1 MMRKE
6 YIAGLEEIRKSVQ
19 KIGQA
24 FAAVDLT
31 DATNMESDRHK
42 KTKKLVADLCDRLY
56 EDIAISAK
64 VAADNAEAGIGEQGD
79 LFVQKAPAAT
89 IETLAKA
96 VIELTDA
103 KTGISYIGTR
113 HGEKLYETLV
123 TQEEML
129 KSIDMG
135 NFFCIKADNRDLN
148 YDKYF
153 SMGNKKL
160 NLGESYTSHNTGR
173 LDVEGMKELL
183 KKLELFGG
191 PVRQHE

>member
-1 MMRKE
+1 MTRKD

-79 LFVQKAPAAT
+79 LFDDAAKTARAKEAAT
-89 IETLAKA
+89 PKAEEAEVVEVKMLPAPKPEEPADDPKPAKKSGKGKGGKGGKGKKPGKKGG
-96 VIELTDA
+96 A
-103 KTGISYIGTR
+103 K
-113 HGEKLYETLV
+113 
-123 TQEEML
+123 
-129 KSIDMG
+129 
-135 NFFCIKADNRDLN
+135 
-148 YDKYF
+148 
-153 SMGNKKL
+153 
-160 NLGESYTSHNTGR
+160 
-173 LDVEGMKELL
+173 
-183 KKLELFGG
+183 
-191 PVRQHE
+191 

>member
-64 VAADNAEAGIGEQGD
+64 VAADKAEAGQGEQGD
-79 LFVQKAPAAT
+79 LFDA
-89 IETLAKA
+89 AKA
-96 VIELTDA
+96 KGKAAKPAEEAEVVDVPVIENKPLA
-103 KTGISYIGTR
+103 LPAPEP
-113 HGEKLYETLV
+113 EKKPGKGK
-123 TQEEML
+123 
-129 KSIDMG
+129 KSG
-135 NFFCIKADNRDLN
+135 GKKSGKKGGKA
-148 YDKYF
+148 
-153 SMGNKKL
+153 
-160 NLGESYTSHNTGR
+160 
-173 LDVEGMKELL
+173 
-183 KKLELFGG
+183 
-191 PVRQHE
+191 